1 MALSRSIALLCA
13 ATVVACAVEL
23 SAQSPTPAAAPASV
37 DAGKKLFVQRCS
49 VCHLPPLGPG
59 EPRSLARSVTGF
71 VKTKEA
77 ESVVRQIVQNGIPS
91 RMPGFKY
98 GLEPHEIDQIVA
110 YVSSLK

>member
-1 MALSRSIALLCA
+1 MSA
-13 ATVVACAVEL
+13 AGVVALTVGL
-23 SAQSPTPAAAPASV
+23 SAQPTRPAATPTPI

-59 EPRSLARSVTGF
+59 EPRSYARSLVAF

-98 GLEPHEIDQIVA
+98 GLESNEIDQIVA

>member
-1 MALSRSIALLCA
+1 M
-13 ATVVACAVEL
+13 
-23 SAQSPTPAAAPASV
+23 SAQIAKSSAAPTPIE
-37 DAGKKLFVQRCS
+37 AGKKLFVQRCS

-59 EPRSLARSVTGF
+59 EPRSYARSVVGF

-77 ESVVRQIVQNGIPS
+77 ESVLRQIVQNGIPS

-98 GLEPHEIDQIVA
+98 GLESSEIDQIVA

>member
-1 MALSRSIALLCA
+1 MALLCA
-13 ATVVACAVEL
+13 AIVIACAVGL
-23 SAQSPTPAAAPASV
+23 SAQSPTRATAPSPV
-37 DAGKKLFVQRCS
+37 DSGKKLFIQRCS

-59 EPRSLARSVTGF
+59 EPRSLARSLAGF
-71 VKTKEA
+71 VKTREA

-98 GLEPHEIDQIVA
+98 GLESHEIDQIVA

>member
-1 MALSRSIALLCA
+1 MSAAGVIAL
-13 ATVVACAVEL
+13 TVGF
-23 SAQSPTPAAAPASV
+23 SAQATRPAAAPTPV

-59 EPRSLARSVTGF
+59 EPRSYARSLVGF

-77 ESVVRQIVQNGIPS
+77 ESVLRQIVQNGIPS

-98 GLEPHEIDQIVA
+98 GLESNEIDQIVA
-110 YVSSLK
+110 YVSFLK

>member
-1 MALSRSIALLCA
+1 MALLRSAALFSAAGVIAFS
-13 ATVVACAVEL
+13 VGV
-23 SAQSPTPAAAPASV
+23 SAQLPKPAAAPAPV

-59 EPRSLARSVTGF
+59 EPRSYARSLVGF

-77 ESVVRQIVQNGIPS
+77 ESVLRQIVQNGIPS

-98 GLEPHEIDQIVA
+98 GLDSNEIDQIVA